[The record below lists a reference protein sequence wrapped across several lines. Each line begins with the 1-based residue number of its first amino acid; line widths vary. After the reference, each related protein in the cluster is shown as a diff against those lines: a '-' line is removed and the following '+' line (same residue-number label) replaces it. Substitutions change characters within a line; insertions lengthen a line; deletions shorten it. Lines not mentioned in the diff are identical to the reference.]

1 MDFSVHSWD
10 AQRAYG
16 LDQPLSD
23 LSANILTPFMWI
35 LLQYTVDAQR
45 AAGQAVTCGIKVAG
59 PNGGS
64 WRVTVDNATFSYE
77 PDASDS
83 APASLSFTPSDWV
96 LTCFQRIQGGT
107 ASGDPETIETFRS
120 LFFKI

>member
-1 MDFSVHSWD
+1 MADPH
-10 AQRAYG
+10 AQRALG
-16 LDQPLSD
+16 IDQPLSE

-45 AAGQAVTCGIKVAG
+45 AAGKSVTCGIKVSG

-64 WRVTVDNATFSYE
+64 WKATVDNGVFSSE
-77 PDASDS
+77 PNGSDS
-83 APASLSFTPSDWV
+83 APASLSFNPSDFV
-96 LTCFQRIQGGT
+96 LTCFQRMQGG
-107 ASGDPETIETFRS
+107 AESGDQEIINTFRG